1 MLVELKNVHQE
12 MIVWI
17 TQTTRAG
24 DTNTRKGIAELLS
37 PDYRE
42 LPIPTVFQT
51 PDEIMT
57 SLIALGL
64 IKDKTSDW
72 PDVVIGPCFHIPYMQ
87 EIKRLSKGR
96 TIVVALRPPVRG
108 LPIKAR
114 PEDIQDTDI
123 IVSYP
128 YHDNTDLPNLLICH
142 TLANGVTSAK
152 LRHATELWR
161 TQLSNF
167 DDKRYLIGV
176 LVGGDIG
183 DSRKLF
189 PAELAAELAKTC
201 NRLANEMHS
210 ALLISFSARTSDVCK
225 THFRS
230 HIKAPHLIYDPDDK
244 SQKNPYHA
252 ILGSCDFIVVTADS
266 VSMCCESVSSGKSV
280 YIFQDERIVERTHAE
295 MVKYLVAG
303 GYARLLAD
311 QVSLEEN
318 AQQAE
323 GLNSATLIVD
333 KVRQIR
339 LAKGLK

>member
-167 DDKRYLIGV
+167 DDK
-176 LVGGDIG
+176 
-183 DSRKLF
+183 
-189 PAELAAELAKTC
+189 
-201 NRLANEMHS
+201 
-210 ALLISFSARTSDVCK
+210 
-225 THFRS
+225 
-230 HIKAPHLIYDPDDK
+230 
-244 SQKNPYHA
+244 
-252 ILGSCDFIVVTADS
+252 
-266 VSMCCESVSSGKSV
+266 
-280 YIFQDERIVERTHAE
+280 
-295 MVKYLVAG
+295 
-303 GYARLLAD
+303 
-311 QVSLEEN
+311 
-318 AQQAE
+318 
-323 GLNSATLIVD
+323 
-333 KVRQIR
+333 
-339 LAKGLK
+339 